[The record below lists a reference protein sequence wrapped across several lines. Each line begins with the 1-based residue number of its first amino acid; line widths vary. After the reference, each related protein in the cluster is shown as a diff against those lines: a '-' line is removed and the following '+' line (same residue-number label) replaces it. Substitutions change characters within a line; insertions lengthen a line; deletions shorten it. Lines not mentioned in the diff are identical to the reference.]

1 MNVMRRRV
9 FMNGLVMALSGLAA
23 FIGLFFLVW
32 ILGYVTVEGYGAINW
47 TFFTQLPSPPG
58 VDGGLSSAIVGTL
71 IMTVLAA
78 LISVPIGIIAGTYL
92 SVFGRDTHLV
102 HTVRFLSAIL
112 VSAPSIVIGVVGY
125 LVLRKPLG

>member
-78 LISVPIGIIAGTYL
+78 LIEGKR
-92 SVFGRDTHLV
+92 GR
-102 HTVRFLSAIL
+102 RQGG
-112 VSAPSIVIGVVGY
+112 PSGY
-125 LVLRKPLG
+125 PRGPSRRGGPYRAQK